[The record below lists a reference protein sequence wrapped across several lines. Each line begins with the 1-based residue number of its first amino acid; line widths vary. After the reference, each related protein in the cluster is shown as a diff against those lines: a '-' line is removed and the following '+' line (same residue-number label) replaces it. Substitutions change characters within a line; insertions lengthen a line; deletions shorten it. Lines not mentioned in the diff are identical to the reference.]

1 MPGLESLKFM
11 KREFIELI
19 KNNLSKTG
27 IMLFVVMTFAT
38 WSIWIQAGAIN
49 KDGLLYLKQAFFF
62 SEGKTSEALHLFPY
76 PFYSYLIGSIYKL
89 TGVSLLWIAHGINLI
104 LFGIATFF
112 YLKTLRLIDNSST
125 IVFYGGIT
133 LLSFMPIMDDYV
145 GMLVR
150 DHGMWAGCMAATY
163 FFLKARETNNNKYYL
178 LWNFSLLFA
187 TFFRPEA
194 LIYLFVMPCIEFF
207 LLKNKSFKSLL
218 VSFRFILAIFTISL
232 IFLAYSQ
239 IVMIQNVIPTVLEKI
254 LNLTVFFDRSEAIA
268 TDNFW
273 LSFLLNDYSKLIL
286 FGGLTFVFIFK
297 WFVSLGVIHL
307 SILLFGLK
315 NKFSFITKYKLVIF
329 TLAATSLF
337 LVFLNLINVYVV
349 SGRYF
354 VMHWW
359 WLLLIIAASLKYI
372 DVSVNIKWIN
382 FIRKILYF
390 FITVL
395 ILNSVIDSKNIDV
408 ERLAGNYL
416 GSQYKSYVIK
426 SIDADRVLFYA
437 GMPFDSIIL
446 SSTINVDEADIL
458 VIQSNSDL
466 DISSFNG
473 FDELERF
480 VKKNKHVSIM
490 KRKT

>member
-1 MPGLESLKFM
+1 MLGSESLKFM
-11 KREFIELI
+11 KHEFTELI

-62 SEGKTSEALHLFPY
+62 SEGRAVEALHLFPY

-89 TGVSLLWIAHGINLI
+89 TGASILWVAHSINLL

-112 YLKTLRLIDNSST
+112 YLKILRLIDNSSS

-163 FFLKARETNNNKYYL
+163 FFLQSRETYNNKYYF

-187 TFFRPEA
+187 ALFRPEA
-194 LIYLFVMPCIEFF
+194 LIFLVVMPCLEFY
-207 LLKNKSFKSLL
+207 LLKKKSFKTLL
-218 VSFRFILAIFTISL
+218 VSLRFLLATLLVSL
-232 IFLAYSQ
+232 ILLACYIILKDQNIFLTAY
-239 IVMIQNVIPTVLEKI
+239 EKI
-254 LNLTVFFDRSEAIA
+254 LSMTSSFDRRSVIT
-268 TDNFW
+268 TDDFW

-286 FGGLTFVFIFK
+286 FGGLIFVFFYKYFAGLGLIHFAIF
-297 WFVSLGVIHL
+297 
-307 SILLFGLK
+307 LFGLK
-315 NKFSFITKYKLVIF
+315 DKFIFIAKYKLVIF

-359 WLLLIIAASLKYI
+359 WLLLVITFSFQYI
-372 DVSVNIKWIN
+372 DVSVNGKWIKL
-382 FIRKILYF
+382 IRKLLYLMLL
-390 FITVL
+390 VL
-395 ILNSVIDSKNIDV
+395 ILNTVFDSKKIDI
-408 ERLAGNYL
+408 ERLAGDYL
-416 GSQYKSYVIK
+416 GSQNKTSLVK

-437 GMPFDSIIL
+437 GLSFDSIIQ
-446 SSTINVDEADIL
+446 SSTINMSEADIL
-458 VIQSNSDL
+458 VIQSNSDP
-466 DISSFNG
+466 DISNFSDF
-473 FDELERF
+473 EQVEVF
-480 VKKNKHVSIM
+480 VKNNKHILIM
-490 KRKT
+490 RRKL